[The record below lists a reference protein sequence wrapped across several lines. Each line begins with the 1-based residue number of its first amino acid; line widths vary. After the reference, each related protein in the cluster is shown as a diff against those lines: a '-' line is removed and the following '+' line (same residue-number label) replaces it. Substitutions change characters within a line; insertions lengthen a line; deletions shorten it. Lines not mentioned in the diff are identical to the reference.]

1 MLIRIAS
8 TLLLVLLFST
18 TTSAHSPDKV
28 RKQAKKPQCE
38 AFLKTPREEMD
49 VSDPVARAMMK
60 KCGVEQG
67 DQTKSRDSGALKHG
81 EHHH

>member
-1 MLIRIAS
+1 MLIRIVP
-8 TLLLVLLFST
+8 TLALALLFST

-38 AFLKTPREEMD
+38 AFLKKPKEEMD
-49 VSDPVARAMMK
+49 ASDPVTRAMMK
-60 KCGVEQG
+60 KCEVEQQ
-67 DQTKSRDSGALKHG
+67 DQTESKGNAASEND